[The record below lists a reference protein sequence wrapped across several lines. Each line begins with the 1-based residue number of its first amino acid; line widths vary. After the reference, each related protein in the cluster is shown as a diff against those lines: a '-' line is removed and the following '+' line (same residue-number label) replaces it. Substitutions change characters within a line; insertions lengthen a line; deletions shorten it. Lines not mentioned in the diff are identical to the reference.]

1 MVFFLKNGSNLKRR
15 FFMKTN
21 FKGFAFATLALCAIT
36 LSACSGGEASKEAKI
51 KGIYLSPAKMSY
63 NNMRPTYNYYLTTFT
78 QEELSLFDDN
88 SYCLIVSSSQ
98 FSAVVLDENTQ
109 DFSGNERANYLYK
122 FYGEYESAV
131 NDIDEDLLDVQLK
144 NVNRFISSYDQS
156 YWLDTD
162 NWTEE
167 MGKKV
172 IPPKGYDTTTGA
184 AIPDEDAEP
193 WTAQQYL
200 DSKQFAAPVEITVN
214 TKTYSFDFTELEFV
228 KAQ

>member
-1 MVFFLKNGSNLKRR
+1 MVFFLKNGGNLKRR

-21 FKGFAFATLALCAIT
+21 LKGFAFATLALCAIS
-36 LSACSGGEASKEAKI
+36 LSACGGAAKEAKI

-63 NNMRPTYNYYLTTFT
+63 QNMRPTYNYYLTTFT
-78 QEELSLFDDN
+78 QEELTLYDN
-88 SYCLIVSSSQ
+88 NTYCLIVSSSQ

-122 FYGEYESAV
+122 FYGECESAV
-131 NDIDEDLLDVQLK
+131 NDIDEDLLDIQLK
-144 NVNRFISSYDQS
+144 NVNRYISSYDQS

-184 AIPDEDAEP
+184 AIPDEDADP

-200 DSKQFAAPVEITVN
+200 DSKQFAAPIEITVN
-214 TKTYSFDFTELEFV
+214 VKTYSFDFVELQFAS
-228 KAQ
+228 K